1 MPAIDLARL
10 KIQSAKVVDQF
21 ADPTTLVR
29 GLHEL
34 FEFYSDRT
42 LRPGQVVSPVLVLP
56 SYRVSAPVI
65 RHLESELGLQ
75 AEGRP
80 EETLALA
87 DALWSDGY
95 FETRMLAAYLL
106 GRIKPRGDDFMDRF
120 TDWVAETRE
129 PNVRKALLNTGLN
142 RMRREY
148 PDRFLRMMNRWVN
161 PTRQKMWS
169 NAIRALIPLL
179 EDNSFEN
186 LPPVYDTVR
195 PIIETAPS
203 IMQNEIAEL
212 IKALYA
218 SSPTETTYYLQ
229 QVLVASPNPQT
240 AITLRRIL
248 ASLPPAV
255 QDGLRE
261 TLRAKK

>member
-10 KIQSAKVVDQF
+10 NIQSATVVDQF
-21 ADPTTLVR
+21 GDPPAVVR

-42 LRPGQVVSPVLVLP
+42 LRPGQIISPVMVLP
-56 SYRVSAPVI
+56 SYRVPVPVI
-65 RHLESELGLQ
+65 RHLETEIGMK
-75 AEGRP
+75 AEGQP

-87 DALWSDGY
+87 DALWNDGY

-120 TDWVAETRE
+120 TDWVAETQE
-129 PNVRKALLNTGLN
+129 PTVRKTLLNTGLN

-148 PDRFLRMMNRWVN
+148 PDRFLRMMGRWVH

-169 NAIRALIPLL
+169 NAIQALIPLL

-186 LPPVYDTVR
+186 LPPVFDIVR

-203 IMQNEIAEL
+203 IQQNEIGEL
-212 IKALYA
+212 IRALYTC
-218 SSPTETTYYLQ
+218 SPVETVYYLQ
-229 QVLVASPNPQT
+229 QVLMASPNPQT

-255 QDGLRE
+255 QDGLRDII
-261 TLRAKK
+261 RSKK